1 MENIVYQK
9 EFKVVGIS
17 FKDRILNLKQ
27 IISNGIE
34 VGALRPYLDKSILDM
49 KESKLYQ
56 LGEFDEQKLSDI
68 RLERIKFE
76 DKEAIRVLVNDYQ
89 DNYLEVGFVPDGLV
103 LELSKYLDSNLGITG
118 YITGGNFKN
127 ITDDGVVV
135 RSLGYGIRLQVIVYG
150 V

>member
-27 IISNGIE
+27 IISNGVE
-34 VGALRPYLDKSILDM
+34 VGALRPYLDKNVADM

-56 LGEFDEQKLSDI
+56 LGEFDEQKLGDI
-68 RLERIKFE
+68 RLERIE
-76 DKEAIRVLVNDYQ
+76 YGGKEAIKVLVNDYQ

-103 LELSKYLDSNLGITG
+103 SELSEYLDSNLKITG

>member
-9 EFKVVGIS
+9 QFKVVGIS

-34 VGALRPYLDKSILDM
+34 AGALRAYLDKNVADM

-56 LGEFDEQKLSDI
+56 LGEFDEQKLGDI
-68 RLERIKFE
+68 RLERIEFE
-76 DKEAIRVLVNDYQ
+76 GKEAIRVLVNDYQ

-103 LELSKYLDSNLGITG
+103 LELSKYLDSNLKITG

>member
-1 MENIVYQK
+1 MGNIVYQK

-49 KESKLYQ
+49 KENKLYQ

-68 RLERIKFE
+68 RLERIDFE
-76 DKEAIRVLVNDYQ
+76 GKNAIRVLVNDYQ

-135 RSLGYGIRLQVIVYG
+135 RSLGYGIRLQVIAYG

>member
-27 IISNGIE
+27 IISNGVE
-34 VGALRPYLDKSILDM
+34 VGALRAYLDKNVADM
-49 KESKLYQ
+49 KENKLYQ
-56 LGEFDEQKLSDI
+56 LGEFDEQKLGDI
-68 RLERIKFE
+68 RLERIEFDGKG
-76 DKEAIRVLVNDYQ
+76 AIRVLVNDYQ

-103 LELSKYLDSNLGITG
+103 LELSKYLDSNLKITG

>member
-27 IISNGIE
+27 IISNGVE
-34 VGALRPYLDKSILDM
+34 FGALRAYLDKNVADM

-56 LGEFDEQKLSDI
+56 LGEFDEQKLGDI
-68 RLERIKFE
+68 RLERIEFDGK
-76 DKEAIRVLVNDYQ
+76 DAIRVLVNDYQ
-89 DNYLEVGFVPDGLV
+89 DNYLEIGFVPDGLV
-103 LELSKYLDSNLGITG
+103 PELSEYLDSNLKITG

>member
-34 VGALRPYLDKSILDM
+34 VGALRPYLDKNVADM
-49 KESKLYQ
+49 KENKLYQ

-68 RLERIKFE
+68 RLERMKFE
-76 DKEAIRVLVNDYQ
+76 DKNAIRVLVNDYQ

-135 RSLGYGIRLQVIVYG
+135 RSLGYGIRLQVISYG

>member
-1 MENIVYQK
+1 MGNIVYQK

-34 VGALRPYLDKSILDM
+34 AGALRPYLDKSILDM

-127 ITDDGVVV
+127 ISDDGVVV
-135 RSLGYGIRLQVIVYG
+135 RSLAYVVRLQVIAYG

>member
-27 IISNGIE
+27 IISNGVE
-34 VGALRPYLDKSILDM
+34 VGALRAYLDKNVADM

-56 LGEFDEQKLSDI
+56 LGEFDEQKLGDI
-68 RLERIKFE
+68 RLERIEFE
-76 DKEAIRVLVNDYQ
+76 GKEAIKVLVNDYQ

-103 LELSKYLDSNLGITG
+103 PELSEYLDSTLKITG

>member
-1 MENIVYQK
+1 MGNIVYQK

-49 KESKLYQ
+49 KENKLYQ
-56 LGEFDEQKLSDI
+56 LGEFDEQKLGDI
-68 RLERIKFE
+68 RLERIDFE
-76 DKEAIRVLVNDYQ
+76 GKNAIRVLVNDYQ

>member
-34 VGALRPYLDKSILDM
+34 AGALRPYLDKSILDM
-49 KESKLYQ
+49 KENKLYQ

-68 RLERIKFE
+68 RLERIKLE
-76 DKEAIRVLVNDYQ
+76 GKDAIRVLVNDYR

-103 LELSKYLDSNLGITG
+103 LELSKYLDSNLEITG

-135 RSLGYGIRLQVIVYG
+135 RSLAYGIRLQVIAYG

>member
-34 VGALRPYLDKSILDM
+34 AGALRPYLDKSILDM
-49 KESKLYQ
+49 KENKLYQ

-68 RLERIKFE
+68 RLEIIKFE

-135 RSLGYGIRLQVIVYG
+135 RSLAYGVRLQVIAYG

>member
-27 IISNGIE
+27 IISNGVE
-34 VGALRPYLDKSILDM
+34 VGALRAYLDKNVADM

-56 LGEFDEQKLSDI
+56 LGEFDEQKLGDI
-68 RLERIKFE
+68 RLERIEFE
-76 DKEAIRVLVNDYQ
+76 GKEAIRVLVNDYQ
-89 DNYLEVGFVPDGLV
+89 DNYLEVGFVPDDLV
-103 LELSKYLDSNLGITG
+103 LELSKYLDSNLKITG

>member
-27 IISNGIE
+27 IINNGVE
-34 VGALRPYLDKSILDM
+34 VGALRAYLDKNVADM

-56 LGEFDEQKLSDI
+56 LGEFDEQKLGDI
-68 RLERIKFE
+68 RLERIEFGG
-76 DKEAIRVLVNDYQ
+76 KEAIRVLVSDYR

>member
-27 IISNGIE
+27 IISNGVE
-34 VGALRPYLDKSILDM
+34 VGALRPYLDKNVADM

-56 LGEFDEQKLSDI
+56 LGEFDEQKLGDI
-68 RLERIKFE
+68 RLERIEFGG
-76 DKEAIRVLVNDYQ
+76 KEAIKVLVNDYQ

-103 LELSKYLDSNLGITG
+103 SKLSEYLDSNLKITG

>member
-1 MENIVYQK
+1 MGNIVYQK

-49 KESKLYQ
+49 KENKLYQ
-56 LGEFDEQKLSDI
+56 LGEFDEQKLGDI
-68 RLERIKFE
+68 RLERIEFDGK
-76 DKEAIRVLVNDYQ
+76 DAIRVLVNDYQ

-135 RSLGYGIRLQVIVYG
+135 RSLGYGMRLQVIDYG
-150 V
+150 E

>member
-1 MENIVYQK
+1 MGNIVYQK

-34 VGALRPYLDKSILDM
+34 VGALRPYLDKNVADM

-56 LGEFDEQKLSDI
+56 LGEFDEQKLGDI
-68 RLERIKFE
+68 RLERIDFE
-76 DKEAIRVLVNDYQ
+76 GKNAIRVLVNDYQ

-135 RSLGYGIRLQVIVYG
+135 RSLAYGVRLQVIAYG

>member
-34 VGALRPYLDKSILDM
+34 AGALRPYLDKSILDM
-49 KESKLYQ
+49 KENKLYQ

-135 RSLGYGIRLQVIVYG
+135 RSLGYGVRLQVIVYG

>member
-27 IISNGIE
+27 IISNGVE
-34 VGALRPYLDKSILDM
+34 VGALRAYLEKNVADM

-56 LGEFDEQKLSDI
+56 LGEFDEQKLWDI
-68 RLERIKFE
+68 RLERIDFE
-76 DKEAIRVLVNDYQ
+76 GKEAIKVLVNDYQ

-103 LELSKYLDSNLGITG
+103 LELSKYLDSNLKITG

>member
-34 VGALRPYLDKSILDM
+34 AGALRPYLDKSILDM
-49 KESKLYQ
+49 KENKLYQ
-56 LGEFDEQKLSDI
+56 LGEFDEQKLGDI
-68 RLERIKFE
+68 RLERIDFE
-76 DKEAIRVLVNDYQ
+76 GKNAIRVLVNDYQ

-135 RSLGYGIRLQVIVYG
+135 RSLAYGVRLQVIAYG

>member
-1 MENIVYQK
+1 MGNIVYQK

-34 VGALRPYLDKSILDM
+34 VGALRPYLDKNVADM

-56 LGEFDEQKLSDI
+56 LGEFDEQKLGDI
-68 RLERIKFE
+68 RLERIDFE
-76 DKEAIRVLVNDYQ
+76 GKNAIRVLVNDYQ

-103 LELSKYLDSNLGITG
+103 LELSKYLDSNLKITG

>member
-34 VGALRPYLDKSILDM
+34 AGALRPYLDKSILDM

-118 YITGGNFKN
+118 IYY
-127 ITDDGVVV
+127 
-135 RSLGYGIRLQVIVYG
+135 RW
-150 V
+150 

>member
-1 MENIVYQK
+1 MGNIVYQK

-34 VGALRPYLDKSILDM
+34 AGALRPYLDKSILDM
-49 KESKLYQ
+49 KENKLYQ
-56 LGEFDEQKLSDI
+56 LGEFDEQKLGDI
-68 RLERIKFE
+68 RLERIEFE
-76 DKEAIRVLVNDYQ
+76 GKNAIRVLVNDYQ

>member
-34 VGALRPYLDKSILDM
+34 AGALRPYLDKSILDM

-135 RSLGYGIRLQVIVYG
+135 RSLGYGVRLQVIVYG

>member
-1 MENIVYQK
+1 MGNIVYQK

-17 FKDRILNLKQ
+17 FKDRILDLKQ

-34 VGALRPYLDKSILDM
+34 AGALRPYLDKSILDM
-49 KESKLYQ
+49 KENKLYQ

-103 LELSKYLDSNLGITG
+103 PELSEYLDSNLKITG

>member
-27 IISNGIE
+27 IISNGVE
-34 VGALRPYLDKSILDM
+34 VGALRAYLDKNVADM

-56 LGEFDEQKLSDI
+56 LGEFDEQKLGDI
-68 RLERIKFE
+68 RLERIEFE
-76 DKEAIRVLVNDYQ
+76 GKEAIKVLVNDYQ

-103 LELSKYLDSNLGITG
+103 LELSKYLDSNLKITG

>member
-1 MENIVYQK
+1 MGNIVYQK

-34 VGALRPYLDKSILDM
+34 AGALRPYLDKSILDM

-135 RSLGYGIRLQVIVYG
+135 RSLA
-150 V
+150 

>member
-34 VGALRPYLDKSILDM
+34 VGALRPYLDKNVADM
-49 KESKLYQ
+49 KENKLYQ

>member
-49 KESKLYQ
+49 KENKLYQ
-56 LGEFDEQKLSDI
+56 LGEFDEQKLGDI
-68 RLERIKFE
+68 RLERIDFE
-76 DKEAIRVLVNDYQ
+76 GKNAIRVLVNDYQ

-135 RSLGYGIRLQVIVYG
+135 RSLGYGIRLQVIVYD

>member
-49 KESKLYQ
+49 KENKLYQ
-56 LGEFDEQKLSDI
+56 LGEFDEQKLGDI
-68 RLERIKFE
+68 RLERIDFE
-76 DKEAIRVLVNDYQ
+76 GKNAIRVLVNEYQ
-89 DNYLEVGFVPDGLV
+89 DNYLEVGFVPDDLV
-103 LELSKYLDSNLGITG
+103 PELSEYLDSNLKITG

>member
-27 IISNGIE
+27 IISNGVE
-34 VGALRPYLDKSILDM
+34 VGALRAYLDKNVADM

-56 LGEFDEQKLSDI
+56 LGEFDEQKLGDI
-68 RLERIKFE
+68 RLERIEFE
-76 DKEAIRVLVNDYQ
+76 GKEAIRVLACDYQ
-89 DNYLEVGFVPDGLV
+89 DNYLEVGFVPDSLV
-103 LELSKYLDSNLGITG
+103 PELSKYLDSNLKITG

>member
-1 MENIVYQK
+1 MKNIVYQK

-27 IISNGIE
+27 IISNGVE
-34 VGALRPYLDKSILDM
+34 FGALRAYLDKNVADM

-56 LGEFDEQKLSDI
+56 LGEFDEQKLGDI
-68 RLERIKFE
+68 RLERIEFGG
-76 DKEAIRVLVNDYQ
+76 KEAIRVLVNDYQ

>member
-1 MENIVYQK
+1 MGNIVYQK

-49 KESKLYQ
+49 KENKLYQ
-56 LGEFDEQKLSDI
+56 LGEFDEQKLGDI
-68 RLERIKFE
+68 RLERIEFDGK
-76 DKEAIRVLVNDYQ
+76 DAIRVLVNDYQ

-135 RSLGYGIRLQVIVYG
+135 RSLAYGVRLQVIAYG

>member
-27 IISNGIE
+27 IISNGVD
-34 VGALRPYLDKSILDM
+34 VGALRAYLDKNVADM

-56 LGEFDEQKLSDI
+56 LGEFDEQKLGDI
-68 RLERIKFE
+68 RLERIEFDGKG
-76 DKEAIRVLVNDYQ
+76 AIRVLVNDYQ

-103 LELSKYLDSNLGITG
+103 LELSKYLDSNLEITG

>member
-1 MENIVYQK
+1 MGNIVYQK

-49 KESKLYQ
+49 KENKLYQ
-56 LGEFDEQKLSDI
+56 LGEFDEQKLGDI

-103 LELSKYLDSNLGITG
+103 LELSKYLDRNLGITG

>member
-27 IISNGIE
+27 IISNGVE
-34 VGALRPYLDKSILDM
+34 VGALRAYLDKSVLDM

-56 LGEFDEQKLSDI
+56 LGEFDEQKLGDI
-68 RLERIKFE
+68 RLERIEFE
-76 DKEAIRVLVNDYQ
+76 GKEAIRVLVNDYQ

-103 LELSKYLDSNLGITG
+103 LELSEYLDCNLKITG

>member
-1 MENIVYQK
+1 MGNIVYQK

-49 KESKLYQ
+49 KENKLYQ

>member
-56 LGEFDEQKLSDI
+56 LGEFDEQKLGDI
-68 RLERIKFE
+68 RLERIEFDGK
-76 DKEAIRVLVNDYQ
+76 DAIRVLVNDYQ
-89 DNYLEVGFVPDGLV
+89 DNYFELGFVPDGLV
-103 LELSKYLDSNLGITG
+103 PELSEYLDSNLKITG

>member
-27 IISNGIE
+27 IISNGVE
-34 VGALRPYLDKSILDM
+34 VRALRAYLDKNVADM

-56 LGEFDEQKLSDI
+56 LGEFDEQKLGDI
-68 RLERIKFE
+68 RLERIEFE
-76 DKEAIRVLVNDYQ
+76 GKEAIRVLVNDYR
-89 DNYLEVGFVPDGLV
+89 DNYLEVGFVPNGLV

>member
-27 IISNGIE
+27 IISNGVE
-34 VGALRPYLDKSILDM
+34 VGALRPYLDKNVADM

-56 LGEFDEQKLSDI
+56 LGEFDEQKLGDI
-68 RLERIKFE
+68 RLERIEFE
-76 DKEAIRVLVNDYQ
+76 GKGAIRVLVNDYQ

-103 LELSKYLDSNLGITG
+103 LELSKYLNSNLKITG

-135 RSLGYGIRLQVIVYG
+135 RSLGYGIRLQVIVYD